1 MNEYIFLS
9 HAIFV
14 GASAVGALV
23 FGSAG
28 LTTFVATQCVLANF
42 FVLKQITL
50 FGLSATCSDA
60 YTIGATI
67 GLNLLQEFFGKKA
80 AKQAIGINFFMLILY
95 AIVSQIHLWYIP
107 SAVDTTQAHY
117 YALLQVTPRI
127 IIASFSVFLF
137 TQMLDYHLYGF
148 LKNKLK
154 DRYLLIR
161 NYASIVICQAI
172 DTILF
177 GFLGLYGII
186 DNLWE
191 VMLVSYFI
199 KLIAIVVATP
209 FVWASRPLYDYLNQK
224 IRF

>member
-14 GASAVGALV
+14 GISALGALLLKR
-23 FGSAG
+23 AG
-28 LTTFVATQCVLANF
+28 LTAFVVTQCLLANL
-42 FVLKQITL
+42 FVLKQTTL
-50 FGLSATCSDA
+50 FGFSATCSDA

-67 GLNLLQEFFGKKA
+67 GLNLLQEYFGKKA
-80 AKQAIGINFFMLILY
+80 AKQAIVINFFILILY

-107 SAVDTTQAHY
+107 STVDTTQAHY
-117 YALLQVTPRI
+117 CALFEVTPRI

-161 NYASIVICQAI
+161 NYASIIICQAI

-177 GFLGLYGII
+177 SFLGLYGII

-191 VMLVSYFI
+191 VMLVSYSI

-209 FVWASRPLYDYLNQK
+209 FVWASRPLYAYIDQK
-224 IRF
+224 K